1 MYTSTEDARSDLFL
15 SGAVFL
21 FGGVIV
27 RALLGIVP
35 LERIPGLDAVLAVLL
50 PLVTT
55 ILVPFLLIRYRNE
68 PWSMYGLSGMA
79 PSTFGFGV
87 LLALPLVVAGLAVAL
102 AAGASAAAAV
112 PLLGL
117 AESGI
122 RVEELLARIARW
134 LGYALLA
141 VYGTVKA
148 RDAFS
153 GTHQAMA
160 AVARQIAMVLGIA
173 VGVAALL
180 LLVSMATQGTL
191 SGDLALAAERVL
203 LPLAVATAVMIARA
217 RTAGAGATTRPTLL
231 TPAVLLGL
239 AAIRGIGFDAVSFVT
254 TVYTVGLLAL
264 LGLVIGLLQESRRAT
279 WGAVGLGLTIAALT
293 PFL

>member
-27 RALLGIVP
+27 RALLAIIP

-68 PWSMYGLSGMA
+68 PWSMYGLAGTA

-87 LLALPLVVAGLAVAL
+87 VLGLPLVVAGLAVAL
-102 AAGASAAAAV
+102 AAGASPVAAV

-153 GTHQAMA
+153 GTPQAMA
-160 AVARQIAMVLGIA
+160 AVARQVATVLGIA
-173 VGVAALL
+173 VSVAALL
-180 LLVSMATQGTL
+180 LLVSMATRGTL
-191 SGDLALAAERVL
+191 SGDLGLAAERVL
-203 LPLAVATAVMIARA
+203 LPLAVATAVMVARA

-239 AAIRGIGFDAVSFVT
+239 AAIRGLGFDAVSFVT

-264 LGLVIGLLQESRRAT
+264 LGLVVGLLQESRRAA